1 MKEFHEYTDLWAV
14 GVGLMGSLMKGIKKK
29 LGFQTTMLG
38 MLVGGILAYGTI
50 GIIDQFFSHL
60 NERIVIVIS
69 FAVGWG
75 ANEITEYLDDAIK
88 SVAEK
93 YIGFAMKSEPKKE
106 TKEGDAEDEK

>member
-29 LGFQTTMLG
+29 LGVSTTLMG
-38 MLVGGILAYGTI
+38 MLVGAILAYGTI

-60 NERIVIVIS
+60 NDRIVIVIS

-75 ANEITEYLDDAIK
+75 ANEITEYLDDAVK
-88 SVAEK
+88 TVAEK
-93 YIGFAMKSEPKKE
+93 YIGKAANADLKKE
-106 TKEGDAEDEK
+106 EKKEEKEG

>member
-1 MKEFHEYTDLWAV
+1 MKEIHEYTDLWAV

-29 LGFQTTMLG
+29 LGLSTTLMG

-60 NERIVIVIS
+60 NDRIVIVIS

-75 ANEITEYLDDAIK
+75 ANEITEYLDDAVK
-88 SVAEK
+88 NVAEK
-93 YIGFAMKSEPKKE
+93 YIGKVSDSADKIGSDQEEK
-106 TKEGDAEDEK
+106 EDEK